1 MSTTVRGILDKLGSL
16 FPIKGFFFDRP
27 LLILHSDDWG
37 RAGLRDREGLAQ
49 LREAGIDLGERPY
62 DFYSLETA
70 DDLAALSQVLK
81 RHRDPTGRPPVCV
94 MNFVTANLDFRRM
107 AEDGFQ
113 RIYLRALADGV
124 PAGWSRP
131 ALLEAYRN
139 GVAAGVFYPALHG
152 TTHFCRRAVQRHA
165 GAPSERGALL
175 RKLWSA
181 GTSYIYWRMPWIGY
195 EYWDPGVPEN
205 EQFLSAKEQ
214 YEVIGE
220 AIGLFTRLF
229 STLPRSACA
238 PGYRANADSSL
249 AWSRYGIRVAQNG
262 PGALTPPHHDRHS
275 VLQLHRTIEIE
286 PTVMP
291 EFSLESAVRRAE
303 ECFALGIPA
312 IVSMH
317 SINFHSSVR
326 DFRTHSLELLD
337 AFLCALEARH
347 PEMLYV
353 HDEDLVHLIET
364 GTYEGLTPRT
374 PVRVRTQSW
383 RQPRSLP
390 GKGK

>member
-1 MSTTVRGILDKLGSL
+1 MPTTVRGILDKLGSL

-27 LLILHSDDWG
+27 LLILQSDDWG

-94 MNFVTANLDFRRM
+94 MNFVTANLDYGRM

-131 ALLEAYRN
+131 GLLEAYRN

-165 GAPSERGALL
+165 GARSERGALL
-175 RKLWSA
+175 RTLWSS

-214 YEVIGE
+214 DEVIGE

-229 STLPRSACA
+229 SMLPRSACA

-262 PGALTPPHHDRHS
+262 PGTLTPPHHDRHS

-337 AFLCALEARH
+337 SFLCALEARH

-374 PVRVRTQSW
+374 PVQVRTQSW
-383 RQPRSLP
+383 RQPRLLP
-390 GKGK
+390 GKAE